1 MSQDTLGPYI
11 KAWDL
16 AHLIAPPAKEKVS
29 QGVFWLE
36 SNGFVH
42 MLLGGKCKYKLTS
55 DTGVAKG
62 REASYRGSRNTL
74 HKDLQQ
80 GTWTRPAQGEE
91 EKPFLTLKL
100 KPLWMR
106 LWMPSCS
113 AS

>member
-74 HKDLQQ
+74 HKDL
-80 GTWTRPAQGEE
+80 G
-91 EKPFLTLKL
+91 
-100 KPLWMR
+100 
-106 LWMPSCS
+106 CS
-113 AS
+113 REPGLDQHKGRRRSLSSP